1 MSLSKSAIFI
11 LCLVIL
17 IGCKPGKSEQNQS
30 QPASKSL
37 AEISGNI
44 TISGAYALYPLVKK
58 WGDDFM
64 KLHPSVKIIVT
75 QGGTGQGL
83 DDLVAKKSQLAMI
96 SRPMTDTEL
105 GEGIWT
111 IPVAKDGVAAIMNQ
125 RNPYLKRILER
136 GLSPD
141 MFLKV
146 FTGSKPVTWGE
157 LLDTIKKEEVL
168 VFTRKDESGA
178 AEVFAGFLNKE
189 STDLKGKGVIGDDE
203 MIKSIQDNTLA
214 VGFCNFSYAFNPT
227 TGEQIKDI
235 QIIPADL
242 DYDHKIDRKEIPF
255 SNLDKAHRGLWL
267 GLYPKN
273 LCRELTIGS
282 LGKPADPAIVEFLKF
297 VLTEGQA
304 TINESGLCEL
314 NDVYIKN
321 SLDYLK

>member
-1 MSLSKSAIFI
+1 MSLSKSTIFI

-17 IGCKPGKSEQNQS
+17 MGCKPRKSEQNQS
-30 QPASKSL
+30 QPAPKSI

-58 WGDDFM
+58 WSDDFM

-83 DDLVAKKSQLAMI
+83 DDLLAKKSQLAMI

-125 RNPYLKRILER
+125 KNPYLKRVLER

-146 FTGSKPVTWGE
+146 FTSNKPVTWGE
-157 LLDTIKKEEVL
+157 LLDTIKKEDVL

-178 AEVFAGFLNKE
+178 AEVFAAFINKE
-189 STDLKGKGVIGDDE
+189 SGDLKGKGVIGDDE
-203 MIKSIQDNTLA
+203 MIKSIQDNPLA
-214 VGFCNFSYAFNPT
+214 VGFCNFSYAFNAA

-235 QIIPADL
+235 QVIPADL

-273 LCRELTIGS
+273 LCRELSIGS
-282 LGKPADPAIVEFLKF
+282 LGKPADQAIVEFLKF

-321 SLDYLK
+321 SLENLK